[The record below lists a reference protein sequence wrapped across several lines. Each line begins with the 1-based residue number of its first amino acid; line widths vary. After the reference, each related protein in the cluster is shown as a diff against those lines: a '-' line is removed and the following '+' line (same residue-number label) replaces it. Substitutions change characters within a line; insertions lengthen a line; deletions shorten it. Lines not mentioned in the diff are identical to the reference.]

1 MQPLIFSIFEKDT
14 FLVYQISVDH
24 PARSESLD
32 DFTNFL
38 SQINFLSQK
47 IVPAITVSHKAV
59 EHNQAKNR
67 ASSAN
72 VFKRQIDA

>member
-1 MQPLIFSIFEKDT
+1 M
-14 FLVYQISVDH
+14 VYQISIDH
-24 PARSESLD
+24 PARSESMG

-38 SQINFLSQK
+38 SQIIFLSQK

-59 EHNQAKNR
+59 EHNQAQNR

-72 VFKRQIDA
+72 VFTSQIDA